1 MTSDLILLLDGFLGG
16 GSADVAVVDFG
27 GKPTNNRILPPY
39 DMGLRKFAACSIPSK
54 KLN

>member
-27 GKPTNNRILPPY
+27 GKPRYEWI
-39 DMGLRKFAACSIPSK
+39 I
-54 KLN
+54 